1 MQHMDT
7 PLRNIGLAF
16 HPDILEAVSTAKTV
30 ETFLRDHG
38 AASVVCCS
46 LKDKRLEDAIASKA
60 IDVLTVLGGD
70 GSMLRAS
77 QLCAPAGIPITGV
90 NLGTFG
96 FLFELERNNWQNYLG
111 FLMQGNYRI
120 EKRMMLQASHYRE
133 EKLLGNWQVVNE
145 IVVCRGQQ
153 VKPIRIHASVDEYP
167 MASYVADGLIA
178 ATATGSTAYALAVD
192 GPIMPPETRNILVVP
207 VAPHLSFDRAV
218 ILSEGTCI
226 TITVNTNY
234 DAVFSADGHEPVKMI
249 DNDSVKIS
257 ASNLN
262 VHFIRFH
269 NPGFFYRNLNRYM
282 KQNPTV

>member
-1 MQHMDT
+1 MKT
-7 PLRNIGLAF
+7 SSLKNIGVAY
-16 HPDILEAVSTAKTV
+16 HPDIPDAVATAQTV
-30 ETFLRDHG
+30 ESFLLEHG
-38 AASVVCCS
+38 AESVLRCS
-46 LKDKRLEDAIASKA
+46 LKDSLLEKAVAAKKIDA
-60 IDVLTVLGGD
+60 LTVLGGD

-77 QLCAPAGIPITGV
+77 QLCAPAGIPITGI

-96 FLFELERNNWQNYLG
+96 FLFELERTNWQDYLPR
-111 FLMQGNYRI
+111 LMDGNYRI
-120 EKRMMLQASHYRE
+120 EKRMMLQASHFRKE
-133 EKLLGNWQVVNE
+133 ELLGSWQVVNE

-178 ATATGSTAYALAVD
+178 ATATGSTAYALAVN
-192 GPIMPPETRNILVVP
+192 GPIMPPETRNILIVP

-218 ILSEGTCI
+218 ILSEGSCI

-257 ASNLN
+257 ASNRN

>member
-1 MQHMDT
+1 MKT
-7 PLRNIGLAF
+7 PSLKNIGVAY
-16 HPDILEAVSTAKTV
+16 HPDIPDAVATAQTV
-30 ETFLRDHG
+30 ESFLLEHG
-38 AASVVCCS
+38 AESVLRCS
-46 LKDKRLEDAIASKA
+46 LKDSLLEKAVTAKKIDA
-60 IDVLTVLGGD
+60 LTVLGGD

-77 QLCAPAGIPITGV
+77 QLCAPAGIPITGI

-96 FLFELERNNWQNYLG
+96 FLFELERTNWQDYLPR
-111 FLMQGNYRI
+111 LMDGNYRI
-120 EKRMMLQASHYRE
+120 EKRMMLQASHFRKE
-133 EKLLGNWQVVNE
+133 ELLGSWQVVNE

-178 ATATGSTAYALAVD
+178 ATATGSTAYALAVN
-192 GPIMPPETRNILVVP
+192 GPIMPPETRNILIVP

-218 ILSEGTCI
+218 ILSEGSCI

-257 ASNLN
+257 ASNRN

>member
-1 MQHMDT
+1 MKT
-7 PLRNIGLAF
+7 SSLKNIGVAY
-16 HPDILEAVSTAKTV
+16 HPDIPDAVATAQTV
-30 ETFLRDHG
+30 ESFLLEHG
-38 AASVVCCS
+38 AESVLRCS
-46 LKDKRLEDAIASKA
+46 LKDSLLEEAVATKA
-60 IDVLTVLGGD
+60 IDALTVLGGD

-77 QLCAPAGIPITGV
+77 QLCAPAGIPITGI

-96 FLFELERNNWQNYLG
+96 FLFELERTNWQDYLPR
-111 FLMQGNYRI
+111 LMGGNYRI
-120 EKRMMLQASHYRE
+120 EKRMMLQASHFRKE
-133 EKLLGNWQVVNE
+133 ELLGSWQVVNE

-178 ATATGSTAYALAVD
+178 ATATGSTAYALAVN
-192 GPIMPPETRNILVVP
+192 GPIMPPETRNILIVP

-218 ILSEGTCI
+218 ILSEGSCI

-257 ASNLN
+257 ASNRN

>member
-1 MQHMDT
+1 MKNQKIK
-7 PLRNIGLAF
+7 NIGVAY
-16 HPDILEAVSTAKTV
+16 HPDIADAVAASENV
-30 ETFLRDHG
+30 ETFLLEHG
-38 AASVVCCS
+38 ASSVIRGS
-46 LKDKRLEDAIASKA
+46 LREKSLEEAIAAKKIEA
-60 IDVLTVLGGD
+60 LVVLGGD

-77 QLCAPAGIPITGV
+77 HLCAPAGIPITGI

-96 FLFELERNNWQNYLG
+96 FLFELERNNWQNYLPA
-111 FLMQGNYRI
+111 LLKGNYRI
-120 EKRMMLQASHYRE
+120 EKRMMLQASHFRK
-133 EKLLGNWQVVNE
+133 EKLLGSWQVVNE

-178 ATATGSTAYALAVD
+178 ATATGSTAYALAVN
-192 GPIMPPETRNILVVP
+192 GPIMPPETRSILVVP

-218 ILSEGTCI
+218 ILNEGACI
-226 TITVNTNY
+226 TITVNTTH
-234 DAVFSADGHEPVKMI
+234 DAVLSPDGRRAIKMS
-249 DNDSVKIS
+249 DGDCVKIS
-257 ASNLN
+257 ASDLN